1 VACCY
6 YAAQPVFALE
16 LNGIA
21 PANRCT
27 DVYGK
32 TKSLGE
38 IRAPGCLT
46 LRCSIVGPDPSGKS
60 GGLFE
65 WFRGQPEG
73 KTVEGYTHHLWNGVT
88 TPQLAELCRRI
99 ITADCFQT
107 ICAEAS
113 VHHFCPNLPVSK
125 YELLHL
131 FRAALQKHIAI
142 IPVGEALVPVRRI
155 LATHYQSIKA
165 LFGTGCSMEQ
175 AVRDLMTWS
184 PASP

>member
-1 VACCY
+1 MACCY

-46 LRCSIVGPDPSGKS
+46 LRCSIIGPDPVGKS
-60 GGLFE
+60 GLWE
-65 WFRGQPEG
+65 WFKGQPEG
-73 KTVEGYTHHLWNGVT
+73 KTLAGYTHHLWNGAT
-88 TPQLAELCRRI
+88 TLQLAELCRRI
-99 ITADCFQT
+99 ITADRFQT
-107 ICAEAS
+107 ICNEAPI
-113 VHHFCPNLPVSK
+113 HHFCPNLPVSK
-125 YELLHL
+125 YELLQL
-131 FRAALQKHIAI
+131 FRSALQKNVSIT
-142 IPVGEALVPVRRI
+142 PVGEALVPVRRI
-155 LATHYQSIKA
+155 LATRYQSIKE

-175 AVRDLMTWS
+175 AVNDLVT
-184 PASP
+184 